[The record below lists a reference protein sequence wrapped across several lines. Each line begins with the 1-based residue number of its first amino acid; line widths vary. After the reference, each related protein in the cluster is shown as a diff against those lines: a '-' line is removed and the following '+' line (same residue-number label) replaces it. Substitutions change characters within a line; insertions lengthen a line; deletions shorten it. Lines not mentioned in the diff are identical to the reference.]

1 MFSITRFADTFAK
14 ELRENKRTLLMRVL
28 VMTGIMCL
36 FTLFIVFQQYEK
48 YGTDPDRAADP
59 LWVSMLGLFVWS
71 IIIFGAISAS
81 NLMKDMSDRQSRLST
96 NTMFFH
102 SSHSTVTPGIQK

>member
-59 LWVSMLGLFVWS
+59 L
-71 IIIFGAISAS
+71 
-81 NLMKDMSDRQSRLST
+81 
-96 NTMFFH
+96 
-102 SSHSTVTPGIQK
+102 